1 MLPSS
6 NVPFSFPSPQLLLQ
20 EMWDHW
26 AGRGREGLPT
36 PHPRSRTGRMPHLAT
51 GGVTSA
57 PGPMGESPRRSRSSS
72 RDVTRLR
79 PEFARESGSDA
90 AMDPVS
96 LAQEVGRWAARE
108 MGCPAA
114 LLPPEPALR
123 RMCMGPMADVWTFL
137 IQKIHSQRYNHQ
149 ESPEAGR
156 RRELEASLMRVQAE
170 IREMDL
176 SLDLAEREAVAQDVA
191 LELTL
196 KQIRDAQGKALLLRA
211 RAAAARRQQRG
222 LRDRTQRLQGQLSHL
237 QDMARKAKV
246 HVAFQPRTP
255 MLLGLEPDVLQ
266 EVMRV
271 CTLRTQFF
279 QALLT
284 PHSDPRTLTT
294 QDDLFATTHRQ
305 WFSEMEVLMASHPPE
320 QILGALEHL
329 ASRQTT
335 ELQLLT
341 DEWDGE
347 ARRLQ
352 LAEASEASV
361 LPSLTHLI
369 QEGWRAVGL
378 LISQRGPLLRQGQAL
393 AARLQDLMQEV
404 TQRAPGLSHALTLGL
419 QAAALRATRDSLKA
433 QCQTLKEEAERRQQE
448 LWELQAKRQRILS
461 WRQQVEQTQERI
473 RVLIKGNSVSKS
485 HLQKSPG
492 EIQALAQR
500 KVVPAAEAV
509 RLQAQSLLSR
519 QEEETQW
526 LLGLELNP
534 LLRHHPGG
542 AQPLPAVFPS
552 VYSLHPACPG
562 SQILIHLSQDLGLP
576 PGKAPEFLLHQAASL
591 RQDWLFLQDQLSYRV
606 GMLRRLQKNLPP
618 GPSTQELLQIQE
630 SEEKKQQEHLGP
642 ILHRLEE
649 LMERGLERIPQ
660 LLKAVG
666 DWWDQPGQDALP
678 GELQDQDGLSLQQWK
693 LRWARAQGR
702 RA

>member
-1 MLPSS
+1 
-6 NVPFSFPSPQLLLQ
+6 
-20 EMWDHW
+20 
-26 AGRGREGLPT
+26 
-36 PHPRSRTGRMPHLAT
+36 
-51 GGVTSA
+51 
-57 PGPMGESPRRSRSSS
+57 
-72 RDVTRLR
+72 
-79 PEFARESGSDA
+79 
-90 AMDPVS
+90 MDPAS

-114 LLPPEPALR
+114 LLPPDPALR

-137 IQKIHSQRYNHQ
+137 TQRIHSQRTVRKIRGNLLWYSHQ
-149 ESPEAGR
+149 ESPEASR
-156 RRELEASLMRVQAE
+156 RRELEAALMRVQAE

-176 SLDLAEREAVAQDVA
+176 SLELAEREAVAQDMA
-191 LELTL
+191 QELTL
-196 KQIRDAQGKALLLRA
+196 KHIRDAQGKALLLRA

-237 QDMARKAKV
+237 QDMARKAKAN
-246 HVAFQPRTP
+246 VAFGPPTP
-255 MLLGLEPDVLQ
+255 VLLGLEPDVLQ

-271 CTLRTQFF
+271 CTLRIQFL

-305 WFSEMEVLMASHPPE
+305 WFSEMEVLMASYPPAH
-320 QILGALEHL
+320 ILGALEHL
-329 ASRQTT
+329 ASRQMA
-335 ELQLLT
+335 ELQTLT
-341 DEWDGE
+341 EQWDGE
-347 ARRLQ
+347 TRRLQ
-352 LAEASEASV
+352 LDKVSESPA

-369 QEGWRAVGL
+369 QEGWRAVGVL
-378 LISQRGPLLRQGQAL
+378 TSKRGPLLQQGQAL
-393 AARLQDLMQEV
+393 AERLQGLMKEVAQRVMGSQEAC
-404 TQRAPGLSHALTLGL
+404 QALSLGL
-419 QAAALRATRDSLKA
+419 QVAALQATHNSLRT
-433 QCQTLKEEAERRQQE
+433 QSQSLKEEAERRQQE
-448 LWELQAKRQRILS
+448 LWELQAKRQRIVS
-461 WRQQVEQTQERI
+461 WRQRVEETQERI

-492 EIQALAQR
+492 EVQALAQR
-500 KVVPAAEAV
+500 KVVPAAGAV
-509 RLQAQSLLSR
+509 GLQAQNLLGR
-519 QEEETQW
+519 LEEEGQW

-534 LLRHHPGG
+534 LLRRHPGG
-542 AQPLPAVFPS
+542 PQPLPAVLPS

-562 SQILIHLSQDLGLP
+562 SQNLIHLSQDLGLP
-576 PGKAPEFLLHQAASL
+576 SGKAPEFLLLQAVSL
-591 RQDWLFLQDQLSYRV
+591 RQDWLFLQDQLSHRR
-606 GMLRRLQKNLPP
+606 GMLTRLQRDLPP

-649 LMERGLERIPQ
+649 LMEQGLDRIPQ

-666 DWWDQPGQDALP
+666 DWWDQPGQNALP